1 MIRNRVARRDE
12 IDLILRWAADEGW
25 NPGVEDADAF
35 FAADPDGFFAAE
47 ANGAPVAAIS
57 VVNHSSDF
65 AFLGLY
71 LCRPDWREK
80 GIGHGLWQHALAH
93 AGARTVG
100 LDGVAAQEA
109 NYAKS
114 GFVRTGAT
122 RRTEGQMQA
131 GRVAGVRDAVP
142 EDMPALI
149 ALDAAANG
157 TARPAF
163 QTAWLAPRATRRTV
177 VLDGPDGPWGF
188 ATGRLCERGCKVG
201 PVVAPDAVT
210 AVALIRAAL
219 AAVGSDAAI
228 VDLPDARGDLVQ
240 QLTDIGFTET
250 FATARMYRG
259 PAPLAGPTLMAIAT
273 MELG

>member
-25 NPGVEDADAF
+25 NPGLEDAEAF
-35 FAADPDGFFAAE
+35 FAADPEGYFVAE
-47 ANGAPVAAIS
+47 QNGEPCAAIS
-57 VVNHSSDF
+57 VVNHSPDF

-71 LCRPDWREK
+71 LCRPDWRGK
-80 GIGHGLWQHALAH
+80 GIGHALWQHALAH
-93 AGARTVG
+93 AGGRTVG

-122 RRTEGQMQA
+122 LRLEGRLAPHMAA
-131 GRVAGVRDAVP
+131 GIRDAAP
-142 EDMPALI
+142 EDIPALI
-149 ALDAAANG
+149 AIDAAANG

-163 QTAWLAPRATRRTV
+163 QTAWLTPRATRRTV
-177 VLDGPDGPWGF
+177 VLDGPDGPQGF
-188 ATGRLCERGCKVG
+188 ATGRLCGRGCKVG
-201 PVVAPDAVT
+201 PVVAPDAAT
-210 AVALIRAAL
+210 ALTLFAAAL
-219 AAVGSDAAI
+219 AAVGSQAAI
-228 VDLPDARGDLVQ
+228 VDVPDARGDLVQ
-240 QLTDIGFTET
+240 RLTGIGFTET

-259 PAPLAGPTLMAIAT
+259 PAPVAGPTLMAIAT